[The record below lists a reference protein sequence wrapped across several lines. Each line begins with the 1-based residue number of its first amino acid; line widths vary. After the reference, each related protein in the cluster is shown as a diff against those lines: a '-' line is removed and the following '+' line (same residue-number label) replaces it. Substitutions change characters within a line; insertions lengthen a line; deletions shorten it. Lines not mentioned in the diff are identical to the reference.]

1 MVSYTNETLAMLWS
15 QITPSGSEILHLS
28 TKTRKLC
35 CKPSPCQPTSALV
48 TTCFSYSRVILEEK
62 GARGWGGRT
71 NSLATHMHHYQENS
85 PVLLYFIY
93 VEYSTPSQLALAKGD
108 EFQL

>member
-1 MVSYTNETLAMLWS
+1 MSADISISDYMFQLLKSDTGGERGKGV
-15 QITPSGSEILHLS
+15 G
-28 TKTRKLC
+28 RKNQC
-35 CKPSPCQPTSALV
+35 
-48 TTCFSYSRVILEEK
+48 
-62 GARGWGGRT
+62 
-71 NSLATHMHHYQENS
+71 LATHMHHYQENS